1 MGLKTSKTACYSFFN
16 VKNNL
21 HKWTFKTYINE
32 LKLYE
37 KEQEKMNIR
46 KEWEEGGPHNYK
58 QVMIKV
64 PVFILS
70 IVSAC
75 LLEIYK

>member
-1 MGLKTSKTACYSFFN
+1 MK
-16 VKNNL
+16 KN
-21 HKWTFKTYINE
+21 KR
-32 LKLYE
+32 
-37 KEQEKMNIR
+37 KMNIR
-46 KEWEEGGPHNYK
+46 KEWEEEGPHNYK

-75 LLEIYK
+75 SLKIYK

>member
-1 MGLKTSKTACYSFFN
+1 MK
-16 VKNNL
+16 KN
-21 HKWTFKTYINE
+21 KK
-32 LKLYE
+32 
-37 KEQEKMNIR
+37 KMNIR
-46 KEWEEGGPHNYK
+46 KEWEEGGSQNYK

-70 IVSAC
+70 AVSAY